1 MTRPV
6 SSSSTIGHAH
16 TCRRGPDTVEL
27 RSNASCFDPRTGN
40 DRNTPMD
47 TLDDTAAERADAAR
61 NRARLLEAAVRLV
74 AERGAEHVTMQSV
87 AEAAGVGKG
96 TLFRRFGDRD
106 GLLLALLGEAE
117 AEFRTA
123 YTEGPPPLGPV
134 APAKDR
140 LEAFGCALIERI
152 AADADLG
159 AALGRQVLHERRH
172 GSDTGRAFHR
182 HVSTLLRETGVD
194 GDHDMLAH
202 ALLAFANFETTDYL
216 HGGCEIPTARLQAT
230 WVDLVRRTVRADGV

>member
-1 MTRPV
+1 
-6 SSSSTIGHAH
+6 
-16 TCRRGPDTVEL
+16 
-27 RSNASCFDPRTGN
+27 
-40 DRNTPMD
+40 MD
-47 TLDDTAAERADAAR
+47 APDDTAAERADAAR
-61 NRARLLEAAVRLV
+61 NRARLLEAAAGLV
-74 AERGAEHVTMQSV
+74 AERGAAHVTMHEV

-117 AEFRTA
+117 AEFRA
-123 YTEGPPPLGPV
+123 ACIEGPPPLGPG
-134 APAKDR
+134 APARDR

-172 GSDTGRAFHR
+172 ASDTGRAFHR
-182 HVSTLLRETGVD
+182 HVATLLRESGVD

-216 HGGCEIPTARLQAT
+216 HAGCGFPVERLQAT
-230 WVDLVRRTVRADGV
+230 WVDLVRRVVRADGV